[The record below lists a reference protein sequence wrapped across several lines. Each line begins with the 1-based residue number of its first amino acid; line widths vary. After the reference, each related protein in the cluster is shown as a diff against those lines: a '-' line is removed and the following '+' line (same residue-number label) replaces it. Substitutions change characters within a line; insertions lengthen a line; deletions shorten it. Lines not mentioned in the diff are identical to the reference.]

1 MAAKRMGALMAMATG
16 AANTLV
22 SRIQEDDE
30 CAAAAQS
37 ASLPSPKQLASAGA
51 SGEAAAPTW
60 DAVLTEARKESK
72 VVLGVPPG
80 PQDQPAI
87 TAGLEK
93 AYPGI
98 AVEITNIH
106 AANFTARISK
116 ERAAGVFAWDA
127 WIGGPDVDIYQLS
140 HEGVFDPLKPE
151 IVLPDAKDD
160 SKWLEG
166 FDAGFSDQAKKF
178 TYDFGANGGGRVYVN
193 RDFVP
198 ESALAGWE
206 DLWKPEFKGKIVW
219 QDPRQSGS
227 GVSTASIML
236 KLYGEQK
243 LRELWAQQHV
253 AISTDE
259 RQMADWLARG
269 IRPMGI
275 GLVRNRGIDLLQ
287 REGVGRNI
295 QTVAS
300 PVVTNSPGAHG
311 LVAVSRAPHP
321 NARKVMLN
329 WLLTQEGQRILSEA
343 AKINSRRIDVPIV
356 DPATAVPKDAKTFNP
371 QAEEFAPFRQKA
383 NKIAQEIFK

>member
-1 MAAKRMGALMAMATG
+1 MAAAR
-16 AANTLV
+16 
-22 SRIQEDDE
+22 QE
-30 CAAAAQS
+30 
-37 ASLPSPKQLASAGA
+37 G
-51 SGEAAAPTW
+51 
-60 DAVLTEARKESK
+60 K

-80 PQDQPAI
+80 PQYQPAI
-87 TAGLEK
+87 TSGFEK

-106 AANFTARISK
+106 AAGFTARVAK

-127 WIGGPDVDIYQLS
+127 WIGGPDVDVYQLAND
-140 HEGVFDPLKPE
+140 GVFDPFKPE
-151 IVLPDAKDD
+151 IVLPEALDD
-160 SKWLEG
+160 SKWMEG
-166 FDAGFSDQAKKF
+166 FDAGFSDKGKKF
-178 TYDFGANGGGRVYVN
+178 TYDLGANGGGRIFAN

-198 ESALAGWE
+198 ESALATWE

-243 LRELWAQQHV
+243 LRDLWSQQQV
-253 AISTDE
+253 TISTDE

-269 IRPMGI
+269 TQPLGV

-287 REGVGRNI
+287 QQGVGRNI
-295 QTVAS
+295 QPVAS
-300 PVVTNSPGAHG
+300 PVVTNSPGAHAV
-311 LVAVSRAPHP
+311 VAINRPPHP

-329 WLLTQEGQRILSEA
+329 WLLTQDGQRILADA
-343 AKINSRRIDVPIV
+343 AKVNSRRLDVPIV
-356 DPATAVPKDAKTFNP
+356 DPSTAVPKDAKTFNP
-371 QAEEFAPFRQKA
+371 QAEEFAPLRQQA